1 MRLLLILSVKET
13 LRVVIME
20 MVEMVERTLV
30 AFQLEVVAVA
40 ILVTVQM
47 VY

>member
-1 MRLLLILSVKET
+1 
-13 LRVVIME
+13 ME

-30 AFQLEVVAVA
+30 AIQLEVVAVA

-47 VY
+47 VMEKL